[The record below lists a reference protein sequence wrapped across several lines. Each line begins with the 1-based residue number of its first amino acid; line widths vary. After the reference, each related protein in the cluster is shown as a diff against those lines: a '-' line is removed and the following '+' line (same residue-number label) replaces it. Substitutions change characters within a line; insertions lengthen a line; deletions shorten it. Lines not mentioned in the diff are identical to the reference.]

1 MTYDHK
7 IIVRKF
13 NVSSYVLIYFHH
25 NKKPY
30 LLLNGFTK
38 VWWVLDFQLVQLV
51 KRLQHKLNSFKSIY
65 IYIYIY
71 IERERERERDNN
83 YIINTSIDFLVL
95 VG

>member
-51 KRLQHKLNSFKSIY
+51 KGLQHKLNSFKS
-65 IYIYIY
+65 IYIY